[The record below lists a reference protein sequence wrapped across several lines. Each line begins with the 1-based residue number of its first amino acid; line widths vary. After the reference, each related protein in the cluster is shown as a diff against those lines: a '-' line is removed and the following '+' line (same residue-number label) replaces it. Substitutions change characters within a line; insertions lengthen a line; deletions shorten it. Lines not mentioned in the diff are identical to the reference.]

1 MPEFFEILHHAAID
15 TASLILP
22 LFLVYFLIEY
32 LEKYRQSAFLTRLS
46 RKNSLSSFWGA
57 LFGLIPQCGFSGIA
71 AELYSHRFIT
81 AGTLFA
87 VFIATGDEALPVL
100 FSNLSRGPSVA
111 ASIALLL
118 AVKFVSAFLT
128 GAVFDLVLRKI
139 KAKKSFHDGKCEHY
153 HNAEKCSEEAD
164 CGNRHGECGCHHE
177 GHEKGFFHG
186 ILLPAVKH
194 TLKIILFIFA
204 LNFLFS
210 GVMHF
215 FGKEEISAFLT
226 KYSALSPLF
235 ASLFG
240 LIPNCAVSVALTEL
254 YLDGVLSFAAVAAGL
269 SSGAG
274 VGLFVLFKSNKRPR
288 ENLLIALFLFL
299 SGAAVGY
306 AVYGLSF
313 LI

>member
-1 MPEFFEILHHAAID
+1 MPKFLEILHHAAID

-118 AVKFVSAFLT
+118 VVKFVSAFLT

-139 KAKKSFHDGKCEHY
+139 TAKK
-153 HNAEKCSEEAD
+153 
-164 CGNRHGECGCHHE
+164 R
-177 GHEKGFFHG
+177 
-186 ILLPAVKH
+186 
-194 TLKIILFIFA
+194 
-204 LNFLFS
+204 
-210 GVMHF
+210 
-215 FGKEEISAFLT
+215 
-226 KYSALSPLF
+226 
-235 ASLFG
+235 
-240 LIPNCAVSVALTEL
+240 
-254 YLDGVLSFAAVAAGL
+254 
-269 SSGAG
+269 
-274 VGLFVLFKSNKRPR
+274 
-288 ENLLIALFLFL
+288 
-299 SGAAVGY
+299 
-306 AVYGLSF
+306 
-313 LI
+313 